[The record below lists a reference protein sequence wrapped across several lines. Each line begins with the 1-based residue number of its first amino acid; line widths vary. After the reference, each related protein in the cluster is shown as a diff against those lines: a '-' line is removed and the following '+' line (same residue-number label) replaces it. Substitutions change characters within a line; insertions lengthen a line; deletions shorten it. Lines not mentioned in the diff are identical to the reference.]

1 MAPSFR
7 AFCAFVCDAH
17 LRAFVGRSVGASRF
31 ASIHISREDRVYA
44 KPRDGYLG
52 EACANSPPR
61 RALSGRGT
69 SARRR
74 GTAAHGGTAG
84 SRWHRGSSEM
94 LAMILVLLALGG
106 VAARCLYAPDANGHV
121 VVPEG
126 VTSIGDSS
134 FNSCDTLLLSRR
146 ARRGSPCCCA

>member
-1 MAPSFR
+1 MR
-7 AFCAFVCDAH
+7 AGKH
-17 LRAFVGRSVGASRF
+17 
-31 ASIHISREDRVYA
+31 DRQTESLVYPPA
-44 KPRDGYLG
+44 LIVRLLAAGY
-52 EACANSPPR
+52 
-61 RALSGRGT
+61 T
-69 SARRR
+69 
-74 GTAAHGGTAG
+74 TV
-84 SRWHRGSSEM
+84 
-94 LAMILVLLALGG
+94 LVLLALGG